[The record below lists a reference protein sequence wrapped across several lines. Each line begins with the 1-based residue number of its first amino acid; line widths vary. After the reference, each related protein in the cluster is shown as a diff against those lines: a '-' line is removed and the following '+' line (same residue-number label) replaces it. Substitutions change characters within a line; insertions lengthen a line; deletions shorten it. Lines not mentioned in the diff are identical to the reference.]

1 MNGVFA
7 AVEGDLLRE
16 TNEFARASTA
26 QDAIRLQEAED
37 LQARRCLL
45 PAARFTC

>member
-26 QDAIRLQEAED
+26 QNELRIQEARD
-37 LQARRCLL
+37 LEASC
-45 PAARFTC
+45 